1 MSMRIDGTGRLGG
14 DGVAFWYAA
23 EPGVL
28 GKAFGS
34 KEQWKGLGVFV
45 DTFDNDGKR
54 DNPYISVVV
63 NDGTK
68 TYSSA
73 TDAKDI
79 ELGGCRAS
87 VRKADSA
94 TVLRVAYRGSTR
106 QLDVAY
112 DLNANGAWRPC
123 FSGIVDLPLNYY
135 LGVSAA
141 TGGVSDNHDINYLEL
156 RRLDMAAGAPTA
168 AQGASFFPPGREP
181 GATAERRSREL
192 VDERTAAPDAPPA
205 PEMPASVD
213 GERKQLEELR
223 RQIEELRKARDVPPV
238 PPVPPA
244 PAAATKEEQAPAT
257 TTTTTAAATATV
269 AAPAAGSV
277 AARMAALEQ
286 QLGELN
292 GRLAAVDR
300 VTESVH
306 RVTAAMEQLKQQL
319 GASANKPAAKYDD
332 TLFVSPSH
340 PLLPSLSTHTHAH
353 MFSLV
358 GTVVLQ
364 PAERAEQAGGGGAA
378 DGGARAGEHDGA
390 GGAERG
396 LGGPGGAGGERQG
409 RRGRGQDRAEG
420 RERRDDVPAHLRD
433 GRRDHPRPRPLH
445 EEPPHR
451 EV

>member
-1 MSMRIDGTGRLGG
+1 MRIDGTGRLGG

-156 RRLDMAAGAPTA
+156 RRLDMATGAPTA

-223 RQIEELRKARDVPPV
+223 RQIEELRQARDVPPV

-332 TLFVSPSH
+332 TLFVSLS
-340 PLLPSLSTHTHAH
+340 LLPSLSTHTRTHV
-353 MFSLV
+353 FT
-358 GTVVLQ
+358 GWDC
-364 PAERAEQAGGGGAA
+364 GGAA
-378 DGGARAGEHDGA
+378 CGTS
-390 GGAERG
+390 
-396 LGGPGGAGGERQG
+396 
-409 RRGRGQDRAEG
+409 
-420 RERRDDVPAHLRD
+420 
-433 GRRDHPRPRPLH
+433 
-445 EEPPHR
+445 
-451 EV
+451 

>member
-1 MSMRIDGTGRLGG
+1 MLTSKNTHTQTVLLQPLSIKDWEARVSVRIDGSGRLGG

-68 TYSSA
+68 TYRSA

-79 ELGGCRAS
+79 ELGGCRAN

-141 TGGVSDNHDINYLEL
+141 TGGVSDNHDVNYFEL

-168 AQGASFFPPGREP
+168 AQGASFFPQGQEP
-181 GATAERRSREL
+181 GTTAERCNREL
-192 VDERTAAPDAPPA
+192 VDERTAAPAAPQAREPT
-205 PEMPASVD
+205 PES
-213 GERKQLEELR
+213 KQLEELR
-223 RQIEELRKARDVPPV
+223 RQIEELKNARAS
-238 PPVPPA
+238 A
-244 PAAATKEEQAPAT
+244 PAAPEVPAATAAAAT
-257 TTTTTAAATATV
+257 TTET
-269 AAPAAGSV
+269 GSV
-277 AARMAALEQ
+277 AARMAALER

-292 GRLAAVDR
+292 GRLAAVDK

-306 RVTAAMEQLKQQL
+306 HVTAAMEQLKQQL
-319 GASANKPAAKYDD
+319 GASASKPAAKYDD
-332 TLFVSPSH
+332 TVFVP
-340 PLLPSLSTHTHAH
+340 PL
-353 MFSLV
+353 
-358 GTVVLQ
+358 
-364 PAERAEQAGGGGAA
+364 
-378 DGGARAGEHDGA
+378 
-390 GGAERG
+390 
-396 LGGPGGAGGERQG
+396 
-409 RRGRGQDRAEG
+409 
-420 RERRDDVPAHLRD
+420 
-433 GRRDHPRPRPLH
+433 
-445 EEPPHR
+445 
-451 EV
+451 